1 MNEQVM
7 DIVSMHVRMCD
18 MIILIKKKLKKNHI
32 FSTDESLV
40 APKEFTYKLHI
51 TNDDTNLSW
60 SHTTCYLFNDIFN
73 NGYKPIKISSNY
85 TLANFTEDLAKL
97 KRTLNNMITKGYLG
111 KYSVIDD
118 DDDIFTTIKIARNHV
133 CELIRLI
140 DDYIKDDI
148 MSEEEDE

>member
-1 MNEQVM
+1 MNEQVI

-32 FSTDESLV
+32 FRTDESIV

-85 TLANFTEDLAKL
+85 TLGNFISDIGNLEK
-97 KRTLNNMITKGYLG
+97 TLNNIINRGYFG
-111 KYSVIDD
+111 KYNIIDD
-118 DDDIFTTIKIARNHV
+118 DVDMFTAIKNARNYAHLLAQSIIEYV
-133 CELIRLI
+133 K
-140 DDYIKDDI
+140 DY
-148 MSEEEDE
+148 SVSEEDE

>member
-1 MNEQVM
+1 MNSQIM
-7 DIVSMHVRMCD
+7 DIVSIHVRMCN
-18 MIILIKKKLKKNHI
+18 MIILIKNTLKKNHH
-32 FSTDESLV
+32 FSTDKSLIG
-40 APKEFTYKLHI
+40 PKEFTYELYV
-51 TNDDTNLSW
+51 TNDDTNVSE
-60 SHTTCYLFNDIFN
+60 HHITCYLFNDIFN

-133 CELIRLI
+133 RELIRLI

-148 MSEEEDE
+148 MSEEDE